1 MFQWFDTRAVKAFGN
16 ALADQVIA
24 LQQTTKKIDK
34 KRPDN
39 RKDLIVRRISEQVT
53 ELKRTERM
61 NIYKLA
67 QLANVFKWRLKEA
80 GLDDDYVETLTT
92 LLLARAR

>member
-80 GLDDDYVETLTT
+80 GLDDDYVESLTT